1 MTISYRMIKSGE
13 ESAVS
18 SFVLEVFNEFVAPLF
33 AEEGVEEFNR
43 YTSADAITGRIE
55 NGNMLLVAEAE
66 DEIVG
71 IIEVR
76 ENNHVGWLFV
86 DKRFQRTGV
95 GRHLLK
101 NAVELCKERDNTVNR
116 ITVNSSPNAVAA
128 YRRFG
133 FRAVEDEKTVNGIR
147 HTPMEL
153 TIDAK
158 QKEKT
163 QP

>member
-1 MTISYRMIKSGE
+1 MTISYRMLKPGE
-13 ESAVS
+13 ESAVAS
-18 SFVLEVFNEFVAPLF
+18 LVIDVFNEFVAPLF
-33 AEEGVEEFNR
+33 AEEGIEEFNR
-43 YTSADAITGRIE
+43 YTSAEDIAGRID

-101 NAVELCKERDNTVNR
+101 RAVELCRQRDHTVNR
-116 ITVNSSPNAVAA
+116 IPVNSSPNAVAA

-133 FRAVEDEKTVNGIR
+133 FHAIEDEKTVNGIR

-153 TIDAK
+153 ILDP
-158 QKEKT
+158 ER
-163 QP
+163 

>member
-1 MTISYRMIKSGE
+1 MTISYRMIKPGE
-13 ESAVS
+13 ESVVS
-18 SFVLEVFNEFVAPLF
+18 SLVIDVFNEFVAPLF
-33 AEEGVEEFNR
+33 AKEGVEEFNR
-43 YTSADAITGRIE
+43 YTSAKAIAVRIN

-86 DKRFQRTGV
+86 DKRFQRNSV
-95 GRHLLK
+95 GRELLK
-101 NAVELCKERDNTVNR
+101 RAVELCKERDDTVNR

-153 TIDAK
+153 ILDP
-158 QKEKT
+158 EREG
-163 QP
+163 